1 MGFEVKLLLSE
12 NAKRNSKTK
21 EKKNREKGTKRRL
34 PALSADEQLSQR
46 RSVDPYL

>member
-12 NAKRNSKTK
+12 NARSYSRTR
-21 EKKNREKGTKRRL
+21 NREKGTKRRL
-34 PALSADEQLSQR
+34 PAPNADGQPSQR

>member
-12 NAKRNSKTK
+12 NDKLNSKTK
-21 EKKNREKGTKRRL
+21 RNRGRSTKRRL
-34 PALSADEQLSQR
+34 PALSVDGQLSPR